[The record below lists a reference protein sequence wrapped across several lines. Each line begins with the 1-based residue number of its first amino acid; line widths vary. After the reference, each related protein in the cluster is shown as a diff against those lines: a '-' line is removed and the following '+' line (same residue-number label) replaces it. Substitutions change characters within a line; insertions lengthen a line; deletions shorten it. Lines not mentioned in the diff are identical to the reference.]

1 MGQPGFFLFMQE
13 GQEQSEKIIR
23 DELGAFGSG
32 VDAVILNGAGDGVDV
47 GVELGQERHA
57 ESGGDEAVGLIELL
71 DVVGAVV
78 GRKGDAGED
87 DFASGLE
94 QGGDDG
100 GEVAARVGD
109 GDATETVVAAEFNDD
124 DGRGRRR
131 TSMRRST
138 PSLVVLPLTPALTIL

>member
-1 MGQPGFFLFMQE
+1 
-13 GQEQSEKIIR
+13 
-23 DELGAFGSG
+23 LGAFGSG

-109 GDATETVVAAEFNDD
+109 GDATETVV
-124 DGRGRRR
+124 RRIQR
-131 TSMRRST
+131 
-138 PSLVVLPLTPALTIL
+138 